1 MRAFVVRD
9 FEKPGAVEE
18 IADRIAGEGEVL
30 VRVHTASVNPFDATS
45 VKGATRAWAETRV
58 PFVPGIDGAGTVAA
72 LGSGA
77 EGFVVGDPVI
87 VNAGTKGYWGEGTF
101 AELVSVPA
109 DAVYKKPAELEDVGA
124 ATVSLAGLTAQAAV
138 EAIDPQPGSAVL
150 VIGATGGAGS
160 WFTQL
165 ASVRGAKVVALA
177 RSENAD
183 YARTLGAAE
192 VIDHTAGDVIQQVR
206 AKFPGGVDA
215 IADFS
220 GNGELIESLSGLV
233 KRGGRITSSNA
244 QIDSDAYA
252 TRGLVATRANRAPLD
267 RTPELLALIV
277 AGRIRAPETSVVPL
291 EQAGDAVSGVG
302 AKHTRGKVVV
312 RVSD

>member
-1 MRAFVVRD
+1 VNSNEHFALTGD
-9 FEKPGAVEE
+9 AVS
-18 IADRIAGEGEVL
+18 DL
-30 VRVHTASVNPFDATS
+30 L
-45 VKGATRAWAETRV
+45 
-58 PFVPGIDGAGTVAA
+58 DGAGTVAA

-183 YARTLGAAE
+183 YARSLGAAE